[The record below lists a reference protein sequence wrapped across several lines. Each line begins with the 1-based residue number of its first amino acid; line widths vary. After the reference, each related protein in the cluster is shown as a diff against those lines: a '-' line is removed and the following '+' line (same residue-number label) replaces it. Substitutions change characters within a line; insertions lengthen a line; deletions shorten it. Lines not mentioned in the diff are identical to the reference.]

1 MGRGEAM
8 SGRLYGLGVGP
19 GDPELLTLKA
29 LGVLKRVRVVAYP
42 ALEEGDSF
50 ARAIVAAHLS
60 ADVREIAVRVPMS
73 PDPNAALG
81 AYDRAAVEIAAELEA
96 GRDVAVLCQGDPF
109 LYGSFMYLHERLV
122 GRFQV
127 EVVPGVTSLTAAA
140 AAAGRPLVARNESLA
155 VVPATLSEEALVER
169 LSGSD
174 ALAIVK
180 LGRHLEKVRRVMA
193 RIGRADEAIYV
204 ERATLPQ
211 QLLAPLSQ
219 APDAAPY
226 FSMILVPGRG
236 HR

>member
-1 MGRGEAM
+1 MGGGQTV

-29 LGVLKRVRVVAYP
+29 LGILKRMSVVAYP

-50 ARAIVAAHLS
+50 ARAIVAAYLPPGL
-60 ADVREIAVRVPMS
+60 REIAIRVPMS
-73 PDPNAALG
+73 ADPSAALG
-81 AYDRAAVEIAAELEA
+81 AYDRAATEIAAELSA

-109 LYGSFMYLHERLV
+109 FFGSFMYLHERLAD
-122 GRFQV
+122 RFPV

-140 AAAGRPLVARNESLA
+140 AAAGRPLVARNETLA
-155 VVPATLSEEALVER
+155 VVPATLSEEGLAER
-169 LSGSD
+169 LAGSD

-180 LGRHLEKVRRVMA
+180 LGRHLDKVRRVLTQ
-193 RIGRADEAIYV
+193 IGRADEAVYV

-211 QLLAPLSQ
+211 QRLAPLAD
-219 APDAAPY
+219 APAAAPY

-236 HR
+236 RR